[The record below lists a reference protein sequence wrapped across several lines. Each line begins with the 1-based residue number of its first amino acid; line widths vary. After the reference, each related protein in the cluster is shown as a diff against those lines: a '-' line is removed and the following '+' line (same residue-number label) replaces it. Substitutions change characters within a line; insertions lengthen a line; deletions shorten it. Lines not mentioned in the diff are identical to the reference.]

1 MSNVQRHKVSSVL
14 KGCDDVKVD
23 EVEDEVG
30 VRKQEPIIP
39 SLEVSVSD
47 RHKGQKGDTL
57 NVCSC

>member
-1 MSNVQRHKVSSVL
+1 M